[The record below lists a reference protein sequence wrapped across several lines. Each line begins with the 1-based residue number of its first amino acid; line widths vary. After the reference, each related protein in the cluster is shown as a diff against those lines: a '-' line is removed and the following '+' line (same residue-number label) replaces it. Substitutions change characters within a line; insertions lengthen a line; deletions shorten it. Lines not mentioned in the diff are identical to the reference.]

1 MRKVLNTLAA
11 LLLLSL
17 ISLPLASSADE
28 VAPETESTIA
38 EGSLSEHEEMN
49 DRHDEI
55 EETYE
60 NFEGVVIPPVVM
72 RLGEQINPDIYILP
86 ILPLTQEERSTL
98 AGSSNLIIQNIGIS
112 GYDQRKSLDPHKLSP
127 LPVADLVLTTRTPA
141 DEFVDGARQW
151 GIVLVVTTFALLGLA
166 GISSYRRD
174 QGKFNNL

>member
-11 LLLLSL
+11 LLLLSS
-17 ISLPLASSADE
+17 ISLPLASYADE
-28 VAPETESTIA
+28 GESETESTIT
-38 EGSLSEHEEMN
+38 EGSQNEHDEMN

-55 EETYE
+55 EEIYE

-98 AGSSNLIIQNIGIS
+98 AGSSNLITQNIGIP

-141 DEFVDGARQW
+141 DEFMDGARQW
-151 GIVLVVTTFALLGLA
+151 GIALVDAAFVLLGFA
-166 GISSYRRD
+166 GISSYRA
-174 QGKFNNL
+174 GKRKSTNL